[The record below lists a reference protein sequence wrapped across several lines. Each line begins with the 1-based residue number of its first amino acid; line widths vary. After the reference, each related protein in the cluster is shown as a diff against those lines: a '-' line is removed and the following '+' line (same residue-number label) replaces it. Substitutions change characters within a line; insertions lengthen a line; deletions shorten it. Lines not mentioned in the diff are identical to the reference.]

1 MRSRPGG
8 RATRETG
15 HGALQESNHRANGD
29 RRSSP
34 RRKVLKGV
42 KVIYNEGHCSLDCTV
57 ANLSEGGACLD
68 LPTYVPLPETVMLHF
83 QDGHEHL
90 AQVVWSTSTR
100 LGVRFVDADAARP
113 EGSLKS
119 VLLERIR
126 VMEAQLDDLRN
137 EIIARLDG

>member
-1 MRSRPGG
+1 MED
-8 RATRETG
+8 ADYW
-15 HGALQESNHRANGD
+15 ANSD

-42 KVIYNEGHCSLDCTV
+42 KVVYNDGHCILDCTV
-57 ANLSEGGACLD
+57 ANLSDGGACLD
-68 LPTYVPLPETVMLHF
+68 LPTFVPLPENVTLRF

-100 LGVRFVDADAARP
+100 LGVRFLQAAEDNP

-126 VMEAQLDDLRN
+126 EIESQLNDLRN
-137 EIIARLDG
+137 EIVTRLDR

>member
-1 MRSRPGG
+1 MQGMG
-8 RATRETG
+8 Q
-15 HGALQESNHRANGD
+15 GAVDDSEEEEAYKE

-42 KVIYNEGHCSLDCTV
+42 KVVYNDGHCILDCTV

-68 LPTYVPLPETVMLHF
+68 LPTYVPLPDTVALRF

-100 LGVRFVDADAARP
+100 LGVRFVDEAAVRHGDGTLKAAR
-113 EGSLKS
+113 
-119 VLLERIR
+119 LERLRAI
-126 VMEAQLDDLRN
+126 ETQIDDLRN
-137 EIIARLDG
+137 EIVTRLDR